1 MFYSMFFLMVIFIA
15 FYGLSN
21 LGNMPKGRR
30 AAVVI
35 LSSVIFSLA
44 VSSVPNTT
52 GLVESGQAWIDGIKS
67 GWLGLISLTSNL
79 FSAS

>member
-15 FYGLSN
+15 FYCLSTV
-21 LGNMPKGRR
+21 GTMPKGRR
-30 AAVVI
+30 VVVVV
-35 LSSVIFSLA
+35 LASVIFSLI

-52 GLVESGQAWIDGIKS
+52 GLMEGGQMWVDTIKD
-67 GWLGLISLTSNL
+67 GWLGLIILVSSI